1 MTEDVW
7 SQDCYD
13 RLMHDRP
20 TQLAI
25 DSETSG
31 VKWSDTAFG
40 VSFAWERDNE
50 IRSGYIDLRH
60 HPDLWS
66 GPTGVKEWIKE
77 ASPVLLLHNAKF
89 DFHKLALYP
98 QAGNYHDT
106 CLMVY
111 ILNENYPK
119 GLKVLA
125 QKLLKEETDESE
137 VLKEA
142 RKKAGLTR
150 HDGYD
155 RLPLA
160 VVAPYAIKDAEFTLR
175 LYLRLAVALAK
186 EPELEAVYSLER
198 QLILCVAGT
207 ERRGI
212 GVDTEYLR
220 AKIIE
225 LGDDILSLER
235 EIADLVGKPV
245 GDGKKKIRVPDGKY
259 KNGRPKFRQQPV
271 EEFNPNSPLQI
282 SEYFNSVGV
291 SVSGTAESDLEGVT
305 HPFAAM
311 LLKLRKT
318 RKIRNTYLVNML
330 EESEGGIVHPN
341 FNLTAT
347 KTKRF
352 SSSSASDG

>member
-1 MTEDVW
+1 
-7 SQDCYD
+7 
-13 RLMHDRP
+13 MHDQPDR
-20 TQLAI
+20 LAI

-60 HPDLWS
+60 NPDLWD
-66 GPTGVKEWIKE
+66 GPHGVKGWIKE
-77 ASPVLLLHNAKF
+77 TSPVLLLHNAKF
-89 DFHKLALYP
+89 DFHKLGLYP
-98 QAGNYHDT
+98 QADHFHDT

-125 QKLLKEETDESE
+125 QKLLKEDTDESE
-137 VLKEA
+137 VLKRA
-142 RKKAGLTR
+142 RKEAGLTR
-150 HDGYD
+150 QDGYD
-155 RLPLA
+155 RLPLS
-160 VVAPYAIKDAEFTLR
+160 VVAPYAIQDAAYTYR

-186 EPELEAVYSLER
+186 EPDLEEVYSLER

-259 KNGRPKFRQQPV
+259 KNGRPKYRQQPV

-305 HPFAAM
+305 HPFAEV
-311 LLKLRKT
+311 LLRLRKT
-318 RKIRNTYLVNML
+318 RKIRNTYLVPML
-330 EESEGGIVHPN
+330 EEAADSILHPS

-352 SSSSASDG
+352 SSSGASDG